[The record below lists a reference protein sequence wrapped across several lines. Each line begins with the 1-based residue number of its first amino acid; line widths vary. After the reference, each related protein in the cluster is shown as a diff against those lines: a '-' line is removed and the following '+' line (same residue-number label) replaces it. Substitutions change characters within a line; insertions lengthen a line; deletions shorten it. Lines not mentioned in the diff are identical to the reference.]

1 VCMNMNITPKKILL
15 SFTAAAALVTGA
27 GSFTILDETERGIDY
42 RLGKMVTENA
52 GELRQPGF
60 SLKTPFFTSVKKVDV
75 ALQSRDYENV
85 ETYTK
90 DNQVITA
97 KLSVMFRIPQDKL
110 VEIYKNNPDWE
121 AKLER
126 TVFDAAKSALGK
138 QEAQNVAQNREEIMK
153 GVTDDTNR
161 QVKTLLGL
169 EIVAVKLPDFSFDD
183 DFEKSVASAARSKA
197 DLNRKETELEQQ
209 RVEKQK
215 TIVDAEAKNESAKL
229 AADAEAYRLQ
239 KEKEAE
245 AKGKLALA
253 EAEAKG
259 FNQIVQAIGRENI
272 DTYLKTSKWDGA
284 EPQVLGGG
292 STIVDVRGAAAA
304 TKRAAAPA
312 PAAPK

>member
-1 VCMNMNITPKKILL
+1 MSMNITPKKVLL
-15 SFTAAAALVTGA
+15 SFTAAAALVVGA

-42 RLGKMVTENA
+42 RLGKMVTQDV
-52 GELRQPGF
+52 GELRPQGF
-60 SLKTPFFTSVKKVDV
+60 SLKTPFLTSVKKVNV
-75 ALQSRDYENV
+75 SLQQRDYKEV

-90 DNQVITA
+90 DNQVINA
-97 KLSVMFRIPQDKL
+97 NLSVFFTIPSEKI
-110 VEIYKNNPDWE
+110 VAIYKNNPDWE
-121 AKLER
+121 QKLET
-126 TVFDAAKSALGK
+126 TVLDAAKSALGK

-153 GVTDDTNR
+153 TVTDDTRR
-161 QVKTLLGL
+161 QVSALLGIQVQ
-169 EIVAVKLPDFSFDD
+169 EVKLPNFTFDD
-183 DFEKSVASAARSKA
+183 AFEKAVASAANAKA
-197 DLNRKETELEQQ
+197 VLNQKQTELDQQ
-209 RVEKQK
+209 RVEKDK
-215 TIVDAEAKNESAKL
+215 TIVDAEAKNEAAKL

-245 AKGKLALA
+245 ARGKLALA

-304 TKRAAAPA
+304 TSRPAPA
-312 PAAPK
+312 PAPK

>member
-1 VCMNMNITPKKILL
+1 MNMNITPKKILL

-97 KLSVMFRIPQDKL
+97 KLSVMFRIPQDRL

-161 QVKTLLGL
+161 QVKALLGL

-183 DFEKSVASAARSKA
+183 AFEKAVASAAGAKA
-197 DLNRKETELEQQ
+197 ELNRKETELEQQ
-209 RVEKQK
+209 RVEKSK
-215 TIVDAEAKNESAKL
+215 TIVDAEAKNEAAKL

-245 AKGKLALA
+245 AKGRLALA

-259 FNQIVQAIGRENI
+259 FNQIVQSIGRENM
-272 DTYLKTSKWDGA
+272 DTYLKTSKWKGDV
-284 EPQVLGGG
+284 PQVSGSDGG
-292 STIVDVRGAAAA
+292 TIIDL
-304 TKRAAAPA
+304 RAAAPA
-312 PAAPK
+312 VAKAPAPAPK